1 MDLFSCL
8 SFTGSYEQSPRF
20 RSFEDMDDF
29 HLEPRDS
36 QLREDLADAMR
47 DCSTGG
53 GAGMGNAHNSGKN
66 SLWELHEREI
76 NNWGRERRGGKEFIK
91 CI

>member
-1 MDLFSCL
+1 MKGGEKVETVVTSVV
-8 SFTGSYEQSPRF
+8 SFALTGSYEQSPRF

-29 HLEPRDS
+29 HLEPRDT

-53 GAGMGNAHNSGKN
+53 PGFGGSNT
-66 SLWELHEREI
+66 
-76 NNWGRERRGGKEFIK
+76 GRLRG
-91 CI
+91 